1 MRNDTI
7 ETAKRKTV
15 AKENL
20 KVSGCVG
27 VTIVLNKIKVFM
39 HVEQIKEN
47 QNVCCLCA
55 TANINAYKSIIS
67 DKIGHELNNADKI
80 KIHRVKI
87 L

>member
-1 MRNDTI
+1 LAKREEMRNDTI

-39 HVEQIKEN
+39 HVE
-47 QNVCCLCA
+47 
-55 TANINAYKSIIS
+55 
-67 DKIGHELNNADKI
+67 
-80 KIHRVKI
+80 
-87 L
+87 